1 VSEHAGPSLACTLRE
16 AALRRDWRAGVGMA
30 ASAEVLG
37 LGVFPP
43 RRRSSGGSARSVAR
57 GALLAL
63 GAAAAGA
70 SLGLVASPGPDRN
83 ETAANLAWTA
93 AAAAQAAQ
101 GADQRAKAAEAA
113 LSQARAQLALL
124 EQRGVMEELRD
135 FHEAKRLGL
144 DQALGDRLGAWADD
158 RPRVLAAI
166 VRESRRHGFDPLMVA
181 ALIETESRFDPLA
194 VSPAG
199 AYGLMQLMP
208 PTARGLFAGKGSL
221 RAAHLFD
228 PVLNIEL
235 GTEYL
240 SQLLRRFDGDLPR
253 ALIAYNA
260 GPSVARALVRGS
272 PSHRRLQAYPRA
284 VLATYRELL
293 LAQERSGARLA
304 QG

>member
-1 VSEHAGPSLACTLRE
+1 
-16 AALRRDWRAGVGMA
+16 MA
-30 ASAEVLG
+30 ATAEALCLG
-37 LGVFPP
+37 LFPA
-43 RRRSSGGSARSVAR
+43 RRPSSGGPARGLLR
-57 GALLAL
+57 GALLAAV
-63 GAAAAGA
+63 AAAAGA
-70 SLGLVASPGPDRN
+70 ALGLVASPDPGRDQ
-83 ETAANLAWTA
+83 TAANLAWTTA
-93 AAAAQAAQ
+93 AAVQVAQ
-101 GADQRAKAAEAA
+101 GADRRAKAAEAA
-113 LSQARAQLALL
+113 LAKVRAQLGQL
-124 EQRGVMEELRD
+124 ERMGAVEELRD
-135 FHEAKRLGL
+135 FQEAKRLGL
-144 DQALGDRLGAWADD
+144 DRALADRLGAWEDD

-166 VRESRRHGFDPLMVA
+166 VRESNRHGFDPLMVA
-181 ALIETESRFDPLA
+181 AVIETESRFDPLA

-208 PTARGLFAGKGSL
+208 PTARGLFAGRGSL
-221 RAAHLFD
+221 RATHLFD

-240 SQLLRRFDGDLPR
+240 SQLVRRFDGDLPR

-272 PSHRRLQAYPRA
+272 PSHRRLQAYPRS